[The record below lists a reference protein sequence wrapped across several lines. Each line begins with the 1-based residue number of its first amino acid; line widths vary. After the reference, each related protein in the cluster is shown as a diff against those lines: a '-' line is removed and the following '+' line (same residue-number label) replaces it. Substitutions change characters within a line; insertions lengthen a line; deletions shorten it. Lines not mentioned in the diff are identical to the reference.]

1 MLSNTEQWTQDD
13 GYFDMYEFF
22 KTIVELFEDEEEGS
36 RSTWAEETL
45 KWWNM

>member
-13 GYFDMYEFF
+13 GSFDMYEFF
-22 KTIVELFEDEEEGS
+22 KAIVELFDDEEEGS
-36 RSTWAEETL
+36 RNTWAVETL